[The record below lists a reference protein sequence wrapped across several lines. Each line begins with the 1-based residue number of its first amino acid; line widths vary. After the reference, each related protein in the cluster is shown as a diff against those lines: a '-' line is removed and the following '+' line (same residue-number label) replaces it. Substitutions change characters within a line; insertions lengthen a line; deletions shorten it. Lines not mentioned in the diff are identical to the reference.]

1 MAEVAPIMAQDLPGW
16 ERTITSAAGRV
27 REVLSAQAGLAD
39 AAADQAAAETRRL
52 AWKFLVVGEE
62 TLSTDPAPSHAVP
75 VRRAALLAAAE
86 ALRRHGV
93 RPASPVAATPIPI
106 GLDADILI
114 GALKEVIPGR
124 RSPAALHL
132 RGYTT
137 EEMMAIYDVSAGT
150 MKDRVSLALATF
162 RDSLHRRAERMNQ
175 PRWSQALEANPLAAT
190 FGMLREGTESN
201 NRRHCVGSAD
211 LAEALNGSHFRGGR
225 ENALDH
231 ACLCDP
237 CGAEFRALLAVRRQ
251 LPPAAEQSF
260 ANEERAG
267 LRRAARGRVDLRPLL
282 AGAPGERRHRLRWP
296 WLVLAGLALLA
307 GGMGLATA
315 ASPAG
320 KKGDPARAAVAPSNL
335 PDSDDPWK
343 ITDPHGEYEDIS
355 FTTEEGTWL
364 ALDVHPDGQRL
375 VFSLLGDLYLLP
387 IAGGEARRI
396 TSGTAYDVQPRFSP
410 DGNWIAFASDRG
422 GLENL
427 WICDLEGKNA
437 RQISTEKKATVS
449 SPAWAPGGDWLLGR
463 KRLTDASSLGT
474 VEFWMWHLKGGQGV
488 QVTKRDEEP
497 DVADP
502 EFAADDRFLYY
513 SSRGARFRYNRNPDE
528 GIWQLKRY
536 DRRTGQAVPLTG
548 DSGGAVAPTLSPD
561 GRTLAYVR
569 RDRTATVLERLDLAT
584 GKAQRVASG
593 IERDNQ
599 EGFAFHGLFPGFAWT
614 PDGKG
619 IVATAEGKIWRLD
632 AVTGARSAIPFTAA
646 VEQRVTRAARTP
658 QAIATELQRIRVVR
672 WPMESPDGRR
682 LVFSAAG
689 HLYAMDLPAG
699 KPARLT
705 GDTALEYSPSYSA
718 AGSKIAFVT
727 WDDKMGGH
735 VWTLDAA
742 AGSTPRRI
750 TAVPGQYANPSFSA
764 DGSKIVYLRGSGL
777 PFREGDL
784 SSELWHEI
792 HWAGATGGEGHYVIG
807 TANRGPNRRM
817 ARPVFSADGTRI
829 FYCEDAPGDKPTDSP
844 KTVLVSVQLDGTDRR
859 EHLRFAKAEEAIVS
873 PDGRWVAYS
882 EQHDAYVTAIPA
894 MGAKPIDV
902 SADGPLPVGR
912 LTDAGGEWMN
922 WADGGKTVT
931 WSFGPVYHRLALDK
945 AIPTPEPEEEKAKD
959 EPGSK
964 KGKKGKD
971 APKSEDDKK
980 KEQKLP
986 ESQAI
991 EIVLELPRAKPTETV
1006 AYRGARIVSM
1016 KGDEVIERGTILV
1029 SGDRIEAVGADGSV
1043 AVPAAAKVVDLSE
1056 STVIPG
1062 LFDEHAHLHYSTL
1075 DIFPQRP
1082 WKYLANL
1089 AYGVTSTHDP
1099 SASTQEVFG
1108 QAEMV
1113 EAGIVTGPRIF
1124 STGFILYGADTPGNA
1139 VIENLDDAR
1148 HHLRRLKSLGA
1159 FSVKSYMQPRRDV
1172 RQWILQAA
1180 REEGMMVVPE
1190 GGGDLEMDM
1199 TFILDG
1205 HTTIE
1210 HALPIT
1216 PLRNDV
1222 VTLLARSR
1230 TAYTPTLL
1238 VAYGGIEG
1246 DFWYFQH
1253 YDVWKDEKLLR
1264 HVPRWV
1270 IDPLTRR
1277 RLMAPDDDFHHID
1290 VATSAKKVLDAGG
1303 TICMGGH
1310 GQMQG
1315 IGPHWEMWSFVQG
1328 GMTPLEAIRA
1338 STLAPARTLG
1348 LDRQLG
1354 SLEPGKL
1361 ADFVVLARNP
1371 LEKIQNSDSVTL
1383 VVKNGQSYR
1392 PDDLARE

>member
-1 MAEVAPIMAQDLPGW
+1 MSEVAPTPAHDLSGW
-16 ERTITSAAGRV
+16 ESAIEATAGRV
-27 REVLSAQAGLAD
+27 REVLLQHAGLAH
-39 AAADQAAAETRRL
+39 ASADQAADETRRL
-52 AWKFLVVGEE
+52 SWHLLVAREE
-62 TLSTDPAPSHAVP
+62 SLSTDPATSRGVP
-75 VRRAALLAAAE
+75 VRRAALLVAAE
-86 ALRRHGV
+86 ALRQHGV
-93 RPASPVAATPIPI
+93 RPPTPSQATPIPS
-106 GLDADILI
+106 GLDAEILI

-124 RSPAALHL
+124 RSPVAFHL
-132 RGYTT
+132 RGYTV
-137 EEMMAIYDVSAGT
+137 EEMMAIYGVSAGA

-175 PRWSQALEANPLAAT
+175 PRWSQALEANPIAAT
-190 FGMLREGTESN
+190 FGMLREGTEMN
-201 NRRHCVGSAD
+201 NRGHCVGAAD

-225 ENALDH
+225 ENAFDH

-237 CGAEFRALLAVRRQ
+237 CGAEFRALVALRRQ
-251 LPPAAEQSF
+251 LPTGAEQSI
-260 ANEERAG
+260 AEAEKLG
-267 LRRAARGRVDLRPLL
+267 LRRAARGRADLRPLL
-282 AGAPGERRHRLRWP
+282 ADSPGPGKPRRLWP
-296 WLVLAGLALLA
+296 WLVLGSVVALGGGRGLAAAAAPAA
-307 GGMGLATA
+307 GKGDAPKAA
-315 ASPAG
+315 ASSTP
-320 KKGDPARAAVAPSNL
+320 
-335 PDSDDPWK
+335 PDSGDPWK
-343 ITDPHGEYEDIS
+343 ITDPHGEYDDIS

-387 IAGGEARRI
+387 IAGGTAQRI

-410 DGNWIAFASDRG
+410 DGKWIAFASDRG

-437 RQISTEKKATVS
+437 RQISTEKKATVN

-502 EFAADDRFLYY
+502 EFAADERFVYY
-513 SSRGARFRYNRNPDE
+513 TARGARFRYNRNPDE
-528 GIWQLKRY
+528 GIWQIKRY

-569 RDRTATVLERLDLAT
+569 RDRTTTVLERLDLAT
-584 GKAQRVASG
+584 GKAQRIASG
-593 IERDNQ
+593 VERDGQ

-619 IVATAEGKIWRLD
+619 IVATADGKIWRFD
-632 AVTGARSAIPFTAA
+632 ALTGARSAIPFNAT

-658 QAIATELQRIRVVR
+658 HAIAPDQERIRVVR
-672 WPMESPDGRR
+672 WPMESPDGKR
-682 LVFSAAG
+682 LVFSGAG
-689 HLYAMDLPAG
+689 HLYAMDLPGG
-699 KPARLT
+699 KPSRLT
-705 GDTALEYSPSYSA
+705 DFTALEYAPSYSA
-718 AGSKIAFVT
+718 DGGKIAFIT
-727 WDDKMGGH
+727 WDDKVGGH
-735 VWTLDAA
+735 VWTLDVAP
-742 AGSTPRRI
+742 GSTPRRI

-792 HWAGATGGEGHYVIG
+792 HWASATGGEGHYVIG

-817 ARPVFSADGTRI
+817 ARPLFSIDGERI
-829 FYCEDAPGDKPTDSP
+829 FYCEDAPGDKPTDVP

-859 EHLRFAKAEEAIVS
+859 EHLRFAKAEEAVVS

-882 EQHDAYVTAIPA
+882 EQNDAYVTAMPA
-894 MGAKPIDV
+894 MGAKPIEV
-902 SADGPLPVGR
+902 SADGALPVGR
-912 LTDAGGEWMN
+912 LTDSGGEWMN
-922 WADGGKTVT
+922 WADGGRTVT
-931 WSFGPVYHRLALDK
+931 WSFGPIYHRISLEK
-945 AIPTPEPEEEKAKD
+945 AMPTPEPEAEKTKD
-959 EPGSK
+959 EPGDK

-971 APKSEDDKK
+971 APKAEDDKK
-980 KEQKLP
+980 KEPKLP

-991 EIVLELPRAKPTETV
+991 EIVLELPRARPVETV

-1016 KGDEVIERGTILV
+1016 KGDEVIDRGTIV
-1029 SGDRIEAVGADGSV
+1029 VTGDRITAIGADGSV
-1043 AVPAAAKVVDLSE
+1043 AVPAGTKVVDLSG
-1056 STVIPG
+1056 SSVIPG

-1124 STGFILYGADTPGNA
+1124 STGYIIYGADTPGSA
-1139 VIENLDDAR
+1139 PIESLDDAR

-1222 VTLLARSR
+1222 VTLLARSK

-1253 YDVWKDEKLLR
+1253 YDVWKDEKLLK

-1277 RLMAPDDDFHHID
+1277 RLMAPEDDFHHID
-1290 VATSAKKVLDAGG
+1290 VAASAKKVLDAGG
-1303 TICMGGH
+1303 TVCLGAH

-1338 STLAPARTLG
+1338 ATLAPARTLG
-1348 LDRQLG
+1348 LDQQLG

-1361 ADFVVLARNP
+1361 ADFVVMARNP

-1383 VVKNGQSYR
+1383 VVKNGQTYR